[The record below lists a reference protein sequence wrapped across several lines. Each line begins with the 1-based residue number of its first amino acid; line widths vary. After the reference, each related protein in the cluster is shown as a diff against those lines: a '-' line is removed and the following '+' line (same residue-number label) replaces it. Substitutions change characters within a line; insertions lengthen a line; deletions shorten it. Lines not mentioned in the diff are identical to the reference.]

1 MNQSHKPPS
10 IVVGIDGSKPAVQA
24 ALWAVDEAASRDIPL
39 RLLYAIEPDDPGY
52 AAHGAAARK
61 LAAAENAVRYAF
73 TAVEAADRPVKVE
86 VEITQERPVTSLIR
100 ASAAAA
106 LVCVGAIGVHHF
118 RPERVGSTAAA
129 LALSAQCP
137 VAIVRPH
144 RVPIGRDAAWIVV
157 EADGSSDIGV
167 LLGAVMAEA
176 RLRDSPVRVGHLPAI
191 RSGRY
196 RGRRPCQPGPL
207 ACPLA
212 TTVSRCAGAI
222 GGSARRAA
230 GLSGWAGSIGTH
242 GGAQR
247 ERPGACGATCGS
259 AGQRRVA
266 GGRLHPAGRRSA
278 VSVTVPLGSQTSW
291 LSAAP
296 VST

>member
-176 RLRDSPVRVGHLPAI
+176 RLRDSPVRVVTC
-191 RSGRY
+191 RQSGVGDTGDDVRASLDRWLARWQPRY
-196 RGRRPCQPGPL
+196 PDVQ
-207 ACPLA
+207 
-212 TTVSRCAGAI
+212 GAI

>member
-1 MNQSHKPPS
+1 MC
-10 IVVGIDGSKPAVQA
+10 I
-24 ALWAVDEAASRDIPL
+24 RD
-39 RLLYAIEPDDPGY
+39 R
-52 AAHGAAARK
+52 
-61 LAAAENAVRYAF
+61 F

-176 RLRDSPVRVGHLPAI
+176 RLRDSPVRVVTC
-191 RSGRY
+191 RQSGVGDTGDDVRASLDRWLARWQPRY
-196 RGRRPCQPGPL
+196 PDVRVQ
-207 ACPLA
+207 
-212 TTVSRCAGAI
+212 
-222 GGSARRAA
+222 SAAVHGELLDYLA
-230 GLSGWAGSIGTH
+230 GL
-242 GGAQR
+242 
-247 ERPGACGATCGS
+247 
-259 AGQRRVA
+259 
-266 GGRLHPAGRRSA
+266 GR
-278 VSVTVPLGSQTSW
+278 SVHMVV
-291 LSAAP
+291 LSASDQEHVEQLVGAP
-296 VST
+296 GNAVLQEAGCTLLVVGQQYL

>member
-144 RVPIGRDAAWIVV
+144 RGPHRTRRRMDRRRGGRVV
-157 EADGSSDIGV
+157 RYRCFAGGGDGRST
-167 LLGAVMAEA
+167 AA
-176 RLRDSPVRVGHLPAI
+176 RLAGSGGHLPAI

>member
-106 LVCVGAIGVHHF
+106 LVCVGAWRAPLPTGAGGIYRSGPGVIGAVPSGDRATPPGPH
-118 RPERVGSTAAA
+118 RTRRRMDRRRGGRVVRYRCFAGGGDGRSTAAR
-129 LALSAQCP
+129 LA
-137 VAIVRPH
+137 
-144 RVPIGRDAAWIVV
+144 
-157 EADGSSDIGV
+157 GSG
-167 LLGAVMAEA
+167 
-176 RLRDSPVRVGHLPAI
+176 GHLPAI

>member
-106 LVCVGAIGVHHF
+106 LVCYRRAPLPTGAGGIYRSGPGVIGAVPSGDRATPPGPH
-118 RPERVGSTAAA
+118 RTRRRMDRRRGGRVVRYRCFAGGGDGRSTAAR
-129 LALSAQCP
+129 LA
-137 VAIVRPH
+137 
-144 RVPIGRDAAWIVV
+144 
-157 EADGSSDIGV
+157 GSG
-167 LLGAVMAEA
+167 
-176 RLRDSPVRVGHLPAI
+176 GHLPAI

>member
-106 LVCVGAIGVHHF
+106 LVCV
-118 RPERVGSTAAA
+118 
-129 LALSAQCP
+129 
-137 VAIVRPH
+137 
-144 RVPIGRDAAWIVV
+144 
-157 EADGSSDIGV
+157 
-167 LLGAVMAEA
+167 
-176 RLRDSPVRVGHLPAI
+176 
-191 RSGRY
+191 
-196 RGRRPCQPGPL
+196 
-207 ACPLA
+207 
-212 TTVSRCAGAI
+212 
-222 GGSARRAA
+222 
-230 GLSGWAGSIGTH
+230 
-242 GGAQR
+242 
-247 ERPGACGATCGS
+247 
-259 AGQRRVA
+259 
-266 GGRLHPAGRRSA
+266 
-278 VSVTVPLGSQTSW
+278 
-291 LSAAP
+291 
-296 VST
+296 

>member
-129 LALSAQCP
+129 LAFGAVPSGDRATP
-137 VAIVRPH
+137 PGPH
-144 RVPIGRDAAWIVV
+144 RTRRRMDRRRGGRVV
-157 EADGSSDIGV
+157 RYRCFAGGGDGRST
-167 LLGAVMAEA
+167 AA
-176 RLRDSPVRVGHLPAI
+176 RLAGSGGHLPAI

>member
-1 MNQSHKPPS
+1 MT
-10 IVVGIDGSKPAVQA
+10 
-24 ALWAVDEAASRDIPL
+24 SRCVCCTRSNPTIPGT
-39 RLLYAIEPDDPGY
+39 P
-52 AAHGAAARK
+52 HGAAARK

-176 RLRDSPVRVGHLPAI
+176 RLRDSPVRVVTCRQSGVGDTGDDVRASLTAGLPVGNHGIPMCGCNRRQCTASCWI
-191 RSGRY
+191 IWLGWVDRYTWWCSARATRSMWSNLWER
-196 RGRRPCQPGPL
+196 RATPCCRRPAAPCWSS
-207 ACPLA
+207 
-212 TTVSRCAGAI
+212 VSSICDC
-222 GGSARRAA
+222 AA
-230 GLSGWAGSIGTH
+230 G
-242 GGAQR
+242 
-247 ERPGACGATCGS
+247 
-259 AGQRRVA
+259 
-266 GGRLHPAGRRSA
+266 
-278 VSVTVPLGSQTSW
+278 
-291 LSAAP
+291 
-296 VST
+296 

>member
-167 LLGAVMAEA
+167 LAGGGDGRSTAA
-176 RLRDSPVRVGHLPAI
+176 RLAGSGGHLPAI

>member
-118 RPERVGSTAAA
+118 QPERVGSTAAA

-176 RLRDSPVRVGHLPAI
+176 RLRDSPVRVVTC
-191 RSGRY
+191 RQSGVGDTGDDVRASLDRWLARWQPRY
-196 RGRRPCQPGPL
+196 PDVRVQ
-207 ACPLA
+207 
-212 TTVSRCAGAI
+212 
-222 GGSARRAA
+222 SAAVHGELLDYLA
-230 GLSGWAGSIGTH
+230 GL
-242 GGAQR
+242 
-247 ERPGACGATCGS
+247 
-259 AGQRRVA
+259 
-266 GGRLHPAGRRSA
+266 GR
-278 VSVTVPLGSQTSW
+278 SVHMVV
-291 LSAAP
+291 LSASDQEHVEQLVGAP
-296 VST
+296 GNAVLQEAGCTLLVVGQQYL

>member
-73 TAVEAADRPVKVE
+73 HSGRGGGPAGQGRGGDHPGAAGHLVDPRFGGCCPGVRWRYRRAPLPTGAGGIYRSGPGVIGAVPSGDRATPPGPHR
-86 VEITQERPVTSLIR
+86 TRR
-100 ASAAAA
+100 RMDRRR
-106 LVCVGAIGVHHF
+106 GG
-118 RPERVGSTAAA
+118 RVVRYRCFAGGGDGRSTAAR
-129 LALSAQCP
+129 LA
-137 VAIVRPH
+137 
-144 RVPIGRDAAWIVV
+144 
-157 EADGSSDIGV
+157 GSG
-167 LLGAVMAEA
+167 
-176 RLRDSPVRVGHLPAI
+176 GHLPAI

>member
-118 RPERVGSTAAA
+118 RPERVGIYRSGPGVIGAVPSGDRATPPGPHRTRRRMDRRRGGRVVRYRCFAGGGDGRSTAAR
-129 LALSAQCP
+129 LA
-137 VAIVRPH
+137 
-144 RVPIGRDAAWIVV
+144 
-157 EADGSSDIGV
+157 GSG
-167 LLGAVMAEA
+167 
-176 RLRDSPVRVGHLPAI
+176 GHLPAI

>member
-52 AAHGAAARK
+52 AAHGA
-61 LAAAENAVRYAF
+61 
-73 TAVEAADRPVKVE
+73 AADRPVKVE

-176 RLRDSPVRVGHLPAI
+176 RLRDSPVRVVTC
-191 RSGRY
+191 RQSGVGDTGDDVRASLDRWLARWQPRY
-196 RGRRPCQPGPL
+196 PDVRVQ
-207 ACPLA
+207 
-212 TTVSRCAGAI
+212 
-222 GGSARRAA
+222 SAAVHGELLDYLA
-230 GLSGWAGSIGTH
+230 GL
-242 GGAQR
+242 
-247 ERPGACGATCGS
+247 
-259 AGQRRVA
+259 
-266 GGRLHPAGRRSA
+266 GR
-278 VSVTVPLGSQTSW
+278 SVHMVV
-291 LSAAP
+291 LSASDQEHVEQLVGAP
-296 VST
+296 GNAVLQEAGCTLLVVGQQYL

>member
-176 RLRDSPVRVGHLPAI
+176 RLRDSPVRVVTC
-191 RSGRY
+191 RQSGVGDTGDDVRASLD
-196 RGRRPCQPGPL
+196 RWL
-207 ACPLA
+207 ARLA

>member
-176 RLRDSPVRVGHLPAI
+176 RLRDSPVRVVTCRQSGVGDTGDDVRASLDRWLARWHNHGIPMCGCNRRQCTASCWIIWLGWVDRYTWWCSARAT
-191 RSGRY
+191 RSMWSNLWER
-196 RGRRPCQPGPL
+196 RATPCCRRPAAPCWSS
-207 ACPLA
+207 
-212 TTVSRCAGAI
+212 VSSICDC
-222 GGSARRAA
+222 AA
-230 GLSGWAGSIGTH
+230 G
-242 GGAQR
+242 
-247 ERPGACGATCGS
+247 
-259 AGQRRVA
+259 
-266 GGRLHPAGRRSA
+266 
-278 VSVTVPLGSQTSW
+278 
-291 LSAAP
+291 
-296 VST
+296 

>member
-144 RVPIGRDAAWIVV
+144 TRRRMDRRRGGRVVRYRCFAGGGDGRSTA
-157 EADGSSDIGV
+157 
-167 LLGAVMAEA
+167 A
-176 RLRDSPVRVGHLPAI
+176 RLAGSGGHLPAI

>member
-73 TAVEAADRPVKVE
+73 TA
-86 VEITQERPVTSLIR
+86 VTSLIR

-176 RLRDSPVRVGHLPAI
+176 RLRDSPVRVVTC
-191 RSGRY
+191 RQSGVGDTGDDVRASLDRWLARWQPRY
-196 RGRRPCQPGPL
+196 PDVRVQ
-207 ACPLA
+207 
-212 TTVSRCAGAI
+212 
-222 GGSARRAA
+222 SAAVHGELLDYLA
-230 GLSGWAGSIGTH
+230 GL
-242 GGAQR
+242 
-247 ERPGACGATCGS
+247 
-259 AGQRRVA
+259 
-266 GGRLHPAGRRSA
+266 GR
-278 VSVTVPLGSQTSW
+278 SVHMVV
-291 LSAAP
+291 LSASDQEHVEQLVGAP
-296 VST
+296 GNAVLQEAGCTLLVVGQQYL